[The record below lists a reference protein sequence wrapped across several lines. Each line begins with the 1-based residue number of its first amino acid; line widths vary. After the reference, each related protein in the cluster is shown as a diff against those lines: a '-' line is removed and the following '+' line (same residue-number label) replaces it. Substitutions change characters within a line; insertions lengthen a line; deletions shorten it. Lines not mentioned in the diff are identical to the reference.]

1 VAAAVSVLDAR
12 IVSPTFC
19 AGALT
24 WVVRSDDAALVDE
37 VGELYRGCRSTAA
50 SEAAVSF
57 TIVRSNDA
65 CDVVDVFRDADLVQA
80 GVPRALAIAYVVWAV
95 NSEVVANA
103 GARVLLH
110 AAAVESSG
118 AALVVSGAEGSGK
131 STLAA
136 ALVRAGLAYVT
147 DEIVAIDETTGAVL
161 PYAKPIV
168 LEPGS
173 WPLFEELGPPHVSG
187 NDAGQWLV
195 APHRLGPVA
204 APAVSSVPRVLV
216 FPSFEPEAAC
226 EAEPIARAAAV
237 IALCGQSFNFRARSP
252 GALEV
257 VARVVGRC
265 SCFTL
270 RYGDARDAAQLAR
283 ALLLERSTS

>member
-1 VAAAVSVLDAR
+1 MSVLDAR
-12 IVSPTFC
+12 IVSPAFC
-19 AGALT
+19 AGGVT
-24 WVVRSDDAALVDE
+24 WVIRSDDAALVDE
-37 VGELYRGCRSTAA
+37 VAELYRGCRSIDAIDAA
-50 SEAAVSF
+50 LSF
-57 TIVRSNDA
+57 TIVGNDDER
-65 CDVVDVFRDADLVQA
+65 DVVDVYRDADLLGA
-80 GVPRALAIAYVVWAV
+80 GIARALAIAYVVWAV

-103 GARVLLH
+103 GPRVLFH

-118 AALVVSGAEGSGK
+118 AALVVSGAQGSGK

-147 DEIVAIDETTGAVL
+147 DEIVALDETTGAVL
-161 PYAKPIV
+161 PYPKPIV

-173 WPLFEELGPPHVSG
+173 WPLFEEVGAPQAAA

-204 APAVSSVPRVLV
+204 TATAPSVPRVLV
-216 FPSFEPEAAC
+216 FPSFEPGAAC
-226 EAEPIARAAAV
+226 DAEPIARAAAV

-257 VARVVGRC
+257 VARVVRGC
-265 SCFTL
+265 SCFSL
-270 RYGDARDAAQLAR
+270 RYGDAHDAARLAR
-283 ALLLERSTS
+283 TLLLERSTS